1 MAYNLEKSLFD
12 AQATEYELWYQTP
25 QGQYA
30 DALEKELFLELI
42 QPKCGQSL
50 LDVGCGTGHNLAFFK
65 ELGLKAAGIDASKPM
80 LDIAAKRL
88 GTDVELYLGQA
99 EKLQFDKRSFDIV
112 TLVTV
117 LEFVSDPTKVLKEAA
132 RVARTQIYLGILN
145 KTSLLA
151 INRRIKGRFRESV
164 YNQAKFYSIWEIEAA
179 VKRAV
184 GKVPLEWRSTLFFP
198 LSWFRY
204 ARQLDRLLLLPNN
217 PFGAFL
223 GVKLDMEKIAQ

>member
-1 MAYNLEKSLFD
+1 MAYNLEGTLFD
-12 AQATEYELWYQTP
+12 AQVAEYELWYQTP

-30 DALEKELFLELI
+30 DTLEKELFLKLI

-65 ELGLKAAGIDASKPM
+65 ELELKPVGIDASKPM
-80 LDIAAKRL
+80 LDIAAKKL

-99 EKLQFDKRSFDIV
+99 EELPFDNHSFDIV
-112 TLVTV
+112 TLITM

-132 RVARTQIYLGILN
+132 RVARVQIYLGILS

-164 YNQAKFYSIWEIEAA
+164 YNQAKFYSIWEIEAT

-198 LSWFRY
+198 LSWHKY
-204 ARQLDRLLLLPNN
+204 LRQLERLLLFVNN

-223 GVKLDMEKIAQ
+223 GVRLNVEKIAR